1 MPNWD
6 ARTPSQLLPV
16 CPILSL
22 PPSLVPENQRK
33 STCLC
38 GPRPAKRG
46 ECCPRPFVC
55 KCEGCKGQGEGKA
68 DCQLRWERLGSLKAK
83 FWRVSSTRTL
93 SAPHTPLTSASLRSS
108 WLTRSA
114 NWASRPPQSSS
125 GRARSRR
132 PTRAAISPQPLRRS
146 AGRWGAEV
154 RGENRPAVSSARG
167 SADAPAGRE
176 VGRFQESA
184 SAGAPRSGRFLCGAS
199 PGAGLRSCSS
209 SCACS
214 VGCRPGNLVGKGGR
228 EGGGGRSPAL
238 WPHPP
243 HSAAGTRRG
252 PGASSASGTASP
264 RARRSPEDPFSR
276 LPPPIEPDMSWWRG
290 SAGSGGVEEKKGLLL
305 TVVAT

>member
-6 ARTPSQLLPV
+6 ARTPYLSQLLPV

-22 PPSLVPENQRK
+22 PLALVPENRCK
-33 STCLC
+33 SMCLC
-38 GPRPAKRG
+38 GPRPAKWG

-55 KCEGCKGQGEGKA
+55 KCEGCRGQGEGKA

-83 FWRVSSTRTL
+83 FWPVSSTRTL

-146 AGRWGAEV
+146 AGRWGVEA
-154 RGENRPAVSSARG
+154 RGENCPAVRSARG
-167 SADAPAGRE
+167 SADAPARRE
-176 VGRFQESA
+176 VSRFQEFA
-184 SAGAPRSGRFLCGAS
+184 SAGASRSGRFLCRAS
-199 PGAGLRSCSS
+199 PGAGPRSCSS
-209 SCACS
+209 GCACS
-214 VGCRPGNLVGKGGR
+214 VDCRPGNLVGKGGR
-228 EGGGGRSPAL
+228 EGGGGGSRAL
-238 WPHPP
+238 RPHPP
-243 HSAAGTRRG
+243 HSGTRRG

-264 RARRSPEDPFSR
+264 RA
-276 LPPPIEPDMSWWRG
+276 
-290 SAGSGGVEEKKGLLL
+290 
-305 TVVAT
+305 